1 LETTTSERTESER
14 AGLLIQA
21 PATHYGILQAER
33 GATVS
38 EIVLR
43 HQWGTMMDVTKTLRG
58 LGHSS

>member
-43 HQWGTMMDVTKTLRG
+43 HEWGR
-58 LGHSS
+58 